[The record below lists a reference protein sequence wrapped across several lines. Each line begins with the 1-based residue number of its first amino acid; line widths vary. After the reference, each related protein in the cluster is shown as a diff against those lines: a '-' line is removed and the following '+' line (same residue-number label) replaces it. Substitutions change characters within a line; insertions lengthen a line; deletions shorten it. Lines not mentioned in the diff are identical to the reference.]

1 MRTVFCRKYQQEL
14 EGLEFAPFLG
24 VKGQDI
30 FDHVSKKAWQE
41 WMGHQTLL
49 INENR
54 LNVMQPESKVFL
66 DEQRAKF
73 LTNQDYERPVGWK
86 PETAK

>member
-1 MRTVFCRKYQQEL
+1 MRSVFCRKYQTEL
-14 EGLEFAPFLG
+14 EGLEFAPFPG

-41 WMGHQTLL
+41 WLSHQTLL

-54 LNVMQPESKVFL
+54 LNVMDPKSRAFL
-66 DEQRAKF
+66 DEQREKF
-73 LTNQDYERPVGWK
+73 FTNQDYERPEGWK
-86 PETAK
+86 PT